1 MPSLLPGGLVV
12 FRTAEWGALPPREAF
27 AETEPRAMILHHMA
41 TANRGPLVEPEC
53 AVSRAMRL
61 ARDCQRYHMEERG
74 FADSGQ
80 HFTISID
87 GIVCEGRTGAVD
99 ALLARRC
106 IRGAHAYD
114 ADTGA
119 NANVSWGTEHEGL
132 YTEADVPG
140 AQWKASVRLHA
151 AIALLCDLEPRTIAG
166 HRDTGCTTQCPGD
179 RFHARIPE
187 FRAAVRRELL
197 QLRAS
202 G

>member
-1 MPSLLPGGLVV
+1 M
-12 FRTAEWGALPPREAF
+12 FRTRDWGARPPLETF
-27 AETEPRAMILHHMA
+27 AETAPREMVLHHMA
-41 TANRGPLVEPEC
+41 TPNRGPLVEREC

-61 ARDCQRYHMEERG
+61 ARDCQVYHMEERG

-114 ADTGA
+114 VDSGA

-132 YTEADVPG
+132 YTEADVPQ
-140 AQWKASVRLHA
+140 AQWDASIQLHA
-151 AIALLCDLEPRTIAG
+151 AIALLCDLDPQTITG

-187 FRAAVRRELL
+187 FRAAVQRKLLEL
-197 QLRAS
+197 RHS
-202 G
+202 ES